1 MTEAVQWIALGL
13 AMVNDKFADILST
26 RVGPN
31 GFQDGAVGL
40 VYDQLQCK
48 LAGHEGAEQA
58 IREIL
63 GLKTKGKLSSALVK
77 FLADEAVCQW
87 ESRTHRMSR
96 AKQLARTLNGAIRE
110 LAAMARNDG
119 EKVRVVKPPTDY
131 ECGEGI

>member
-26 RVGPN
+26 QVGPN

-40 VYDQLQCK
+40 VYDQLECK
-48 LAGHEGAEQA
+48 LAGHEGCEHA

-63 GLKTKGKLSSALVK
+63 GLRIKGKLSSALVK
-77 FLADEAVCQW
+77 FLADEATCQW
-87 ESRTHRMSR
+87 ESRVHKMSK

-110 LAAMARNDG
+110 LAAMARNDR
-119 EKVRVVKPPTDY
+119 EVVRVVKPPTDY
-131 ECGEGI
+131 EGGDGI